1 MKLQKETLPPLMS
14 SAAGEWN
21 LPPRSHLYGT
31 AVKSCM
37 ILGRWGIQLGSSSL
51 SGYWG
56 AGSLWLLKNPHAT
69 PNEDFCS
76 ARVHTE
82 ARMTDL
88 LWVGDRGTVASDSHT
103 VGLWEL
109 DEDEILVSKACEY
122 EQDAT
127 VSAVSV
133 LNPGTRAVK
142 AGDLADGTEFTP
154 GSLWACHLCCSP
166 SLQGLCFFPA
176 VRTIEFYCGIPC
188 PKPASLMGCIPW
200 LPSHHWLDILSRV
213 RSCLW

>member
-1 MKLQKETLPPLMS
+1 
-14 SAAGEWN
+14 
-21 LPPRSHLYGT
+21 
-31 AVKSCM
+31 
-37 ILGRWGIQLGSSSL
+37 
-51 SGYWG
+51 
-56 AGSLWLLKNPHAT
+56 
-69 PNEDFCS
+69 
-76 ARVHTE
+76 
-82 ARMTDL
+82 MTDL

-154 GSLWACHLCCSP
+154 ARSGHATCVAPPPYKDSVS
-166 SLQGLCFFPA
+166 SLQ
-176 VRTIEFYCGIPC
+176 
-188 PKPASLMGCIPW
+188 
-200 LPSHHWLDILSRV
+200 
-213 RSCLW
+213 